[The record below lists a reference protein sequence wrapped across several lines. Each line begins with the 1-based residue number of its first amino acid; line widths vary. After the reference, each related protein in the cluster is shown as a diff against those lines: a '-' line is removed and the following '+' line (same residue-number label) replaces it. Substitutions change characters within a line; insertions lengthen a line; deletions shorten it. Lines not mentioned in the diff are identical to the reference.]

1 MQVKWDELDPNLYER
16 MVAVLIATIYPDA
29 AEKIDGAGGDGGL
42 DVQLRYAEERD
53 GFELKSFTG
62 RMTPVRRAQ
71 VKRSLRKAATREL
84 RSWTLVVPIDP
95 TPRERVWFDSLQA
108 LIGCPI
114 EWRGLNWL
122 DARMAERPFISRYF
136 IQRLEGWVMDLLV
149 KLKAE
154 QAALAAGVPDAMT
167 RVREIVEQANE
178 IDAYYRFDIASDGSS
193 TTTRIIPRYPGALKD
208 RPIEVNALFKF
219 PMTPEGEAK
228 LAEFREAMQ
237 FGTAVTLSG
246 EFVERLVIDA
256 PAGLGGDAS
265 GGTVS
270 MLPIA
275 PTEPG
280 RRMQL
285 GVKNAAGQVTAR
297 VPLNMTIVSRGD
309 GGLILEGSDRTGIF
323 RIRMRIDARAKMIG
337 MQLTIRGNQP
347 YYPHEM
353 IPVARLLD
361 QIKAGDP
368 LLLLN
373 EEGGQLGVLEGE
385 FDQADDLIGPAF
397 TRLVEDFAT
406 LQARAGQIE
415 LVNPTLSLP
424 DVQNIHN
431 GARWARGESI
441 PAKWETISSE
451 LKQDVSVDLL
461 RKMATETFSFRLQE
475 QDAMRVIVQG
485 IEYRIGNMTI
495 VNVLSARM
503 SDRCRRQWETGVPEP
518 GSTVTFVPGETDQVE
533 TSVR

>member
-16 MVAVLIATIYPDA
+16 MVAVLIANIYPDA

-42 DVQLRYAEERD
+42 DVQLRYEDRRD

-62 RMTPVRRAQ
+62 RMTSGRRTQ
-71 VKRSLRKAATREL
+71 VKRSLLKAAARGL
-84 RSWTLVVPIDP
+84 RSWTLVVPIDA
-95 TPRERVWFDSLQA
+95 TPAERTWFDALQP
-108 LIGCPI
+108 LIACPI

-122 DARMAERPFISRYF
+122 DARMAERPFIARYF
-136 IQRLEGWVMDLLV
+136 IQRLEGEVMDLLV
-149 KLKAE
+149 RLRAE
-154 QAALAAGVPDAMT
+154 EAALEAGAPDAMT
-167 RVREIVEQANE
+167 RVRAIVDQANE
-178 IDAYYRFDIASDGSS
+178 IDAYYRFEITSDGSK
-193 TTTRIIPRYPGALKD
+193 TTTKIIPRYPGAMKD
-208 RPIEVNALFKF
+208 RPIEVSAQFKF
-219 PMTPEGEAK
+219 PTTPEGEAK

-256 PAGLGGDAS
+256 PAGLGGDMS
-265 GGTVS
+265 GGTVE
-270 MLPIA
+270 MLPVA
-275 PTEPG
+275 PTEPD

-285 GVKNAAGQVTAR
+285 GVKAAGQVTAR
-297 VPLNMTIVSRGD
+297 VPLNMTIVSHGD
-309 GGLILEGSDRTGIF
+309 GGLILEGSDRTGVF
-323 RIRMRIDARAKMIG
+323 RIKMRVDARARMIG

-373 EEGGQLGVLEGE
+373 EEGGQVGVLDGQ

-397 TRLVEDFAT
+397 TKLVEDFAT

-415 LVNPTLSLP
+415 LVAPALTPADAEN
-424 DVQNIHN
+424 VHN
-431 GARWARGESI
+431 GARWARGEAI

-451 LKQDVSVDLL
+451 LKQDVSEDLL

-475 QDAMRVIVQG
+475 PDAMRVIVQG
-485 IEYRIGNMTI
+485 IEYRIGTTTI

-503 SDRCRRQWETGVPEP
+503 SDDCRRQWGAALPEP
-518 GSTVTFVPGETDQVE
+518 GSTVTFVPGETDKVE